1 MRLYWGW
8 TTRMLGPIRDEIPN
22 TFYACN
28 NRSKFV
34 GYLINMASSSKL
46 IINKHNCLRIT
57 VYRKPTNRIEMHQL
71 PLVILNTNHITL
83 PTTNHIDQSI
93 NAFVCISN
101 RHWTRKTSAQC
112 VETSVTTNSP
122 SQDSF
127 TWTIKSIKVC
137 KSSIFQQELCSF
149 CLKIPFGETE

>member
-1 MRLYWGW
+1 
-8 TTRMLGPIRDEIPN
+8 MLGPIRDEMPN

-34 GYLINMASSSKL
+34 GYLINMASPSKL

-83 PTTNHIDQSI
+83 PTTNHIDQNI
-93 NAFVCISN
+93 NAFVCISI
-101 RHWTRKTSAQC
+101 RHWTRKTSAQY

-127 TWTIKSIKVC
+127 SPGPLNPSRCVSPPFSNKNYAAFV
-137 KSSIFQQELCSF
+137 
-149 CLKIPFGETE
+149 LKFLLEKLNEPY